1 MHNRNQSSD
10 ANVNTNQIQNK
21 STKPEINKLLKDKK
35 DYDPSLI
42 RNMLMEQ
49 DLIRKLSKIII
60 NLNEKQV
67 ISAGQHNLYK
77 FDKGMDF

>member
-10 ANVNTNQIQNK
+10 ANVNTNSNQNK

-77 FDKGMDF
+77 FDKGMNF